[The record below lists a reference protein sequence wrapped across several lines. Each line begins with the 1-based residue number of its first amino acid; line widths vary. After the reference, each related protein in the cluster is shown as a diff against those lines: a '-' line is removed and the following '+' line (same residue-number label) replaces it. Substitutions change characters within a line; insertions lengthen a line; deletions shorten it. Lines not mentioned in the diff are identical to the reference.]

1 MKGIFTVLVENKD
14 GVLSSIAGL
23 FARRGFNIDSLAVGE
38 TDNRAISS
46 MTIVSTGDQRT
57 IDQIEKQL
65 NKKVDVIKVRRLNEA
80 KSVSLEMMLVKVSCT
95 AATRSAIIEL
105 CQITGAKMYDP
116 SVQAVAVCGDGSFQM
131 SMNELAT
138 IRVNQVPV
146 KVLVMRNRYLG
157 LVREY
162 QYNTYDSHDEGVLL
176 HDWPRYDKIAEAYEM
191 PFFTCAR
198 DEDLEETLDKFLA
211 CPDACLMVCEVDSED
226 RVK

>member
-38 TDNRAISS
+38 TDNRGVSS

-80 KSVSLEMMLVKVSCT
+80 KSVSLEMMLVKVACT

-105 CQITGAKMYDP
+105 CQITGAKIM
-116 SVQAVAVCGDGSFQM
+116 
-131 SMNELAT
+131 
-138 IRVNQVPV
+138 
-146 KVLVMRNRYLG
+146 KVSPKFLL
-157 LVREY
+157 LEY
-162 QYNTYDSHDEGVLL
+162 HAEPEGV
-176 HDWPRYDKIAEAYEM
+176 
-191 PFFTCAR
+191 
-198 DEDLEETLDKFLA
+198 EDFIDLIKSYGILDIQRTGTISMSKA
-211 CPDACLMVCEVDSED
+211 
-226 RVK
+226 